1 MQHYNLK
8 QFESTKRQLAGQG
21 LGRLPHAILLAGP
34 EGVGKQAFAENLAAL
49 LLCESPTAELEA
61 CGQCPSCHWLNTENH
76 PDFRRV
82 APAGDEEIEEGASE
96 TVKRRGS
103 MLIRIDQIRE
113 LEDFVFVSS
122 HRQGNRVVLLTEA
135 EAMNPAAANAL
146 LKILEEPPATV
157 YFILITSKQKNLLP
171 TLRSRCRVIPVH
183 LPEPA
188 AAAEF
193 LRTAGLGNQVTR
205 YLTLAGGAPLKVEQW
220 KIAGQLATID
230 AVVDSL
236 TKPLTDPLA
245 LAARWDSLLKADGAF
260 RLDHLVECVQRWL
273 FDLALERMTGKLHY
287 HCGWPRPKNVSG
299 LDPLTLIAAWRELL
313 PLRRSARHP
322 LNQLLFIETLASYT
336 LHAINSSTR

>member
-1 MQHYNLK
+1 MQHYNFK
-8 QFESTKRQLAGQG
+8 QFESIKRQLVGQG
-21 LGRLPHAILLAGP
+21 LGRFPHAILLAGP
-34 EGVGKQAFAENLAAL
+34 EGVGKQAFAENLVAL
-49 LLCESPTAELEA
+49 LLCEAPTAALEA
-61 CGQCPSCHWLNTENH
+61 CGQCPSCHWLNTGNH

-82 APAGDEEIEEGASE
+82 APAGDEEGEEGVSE

-103 MLIRIDQIRE
+103 TLIRIDQIRE
-113 LEDFVFVSS
+113 LEDFVFVGS

-171 TLRSRCRVIPVH
+171 TLRSRCRVIPVP
-183 LPEPA
+183 LPEPMA
-188 AAAEF
+188 AAGF
-193 LRTAGLGNQVTR
+193 LRVAGLGDQAMR

-236 TKPLTDPLA
+236 TKPATDPLA
-245 LAARWDSLLKADGAF
+245 LAARWDGLLKSDGAF
-260 RLDHLVECVQRWL
+260 RLEHLVECVQRWL
-273 FDLALERMTGKLHY
+273 FDLALERMTGEVHY
-287 HCGWPRPKNVSG
+287 HRGWPRPKNTAT
-299 LDPLTLIAAWRELL
+299 LDPLTLVAAWRELL

-322 LNQLLFIETLASYT
+322 LNQLLFIETLAYYT